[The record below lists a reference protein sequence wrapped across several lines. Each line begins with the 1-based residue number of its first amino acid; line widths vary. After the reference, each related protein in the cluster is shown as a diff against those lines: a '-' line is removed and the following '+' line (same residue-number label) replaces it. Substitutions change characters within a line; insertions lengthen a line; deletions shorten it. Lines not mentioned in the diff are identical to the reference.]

1 MGSDSVSHDVE
12 NSENSEAE
20 SPAEDEVMFVEEAS
34 EGPSE
39 LQVLV
44 EEKARLKD
52 KLLRTAADFDNFRKR
67 ARRDIKEAERR
78 GKEDVLREVLPVIDN
93 LERAVA
99 SAGQDVELEAIIDGV
114 RMVLKSFEEM
124 GSRIEL
130 NRIATIGL
138 RFDPN
143 LHDAIQQQE
152 TTEHE
157 AGSIV
162 AEVVPG
168 YLLGEKLLRP
178 AMVVVARA
186 PAVAAAEVAPG
197 GSEPPAEAPETE

>member
-1 MGSDSVSHDVE
+1 MGSFSVSHDVE
-12 NSENSEAE
+12 NPASE
-20 SPAEDEVMFVEEAS
+20 SPEASTEEEVMFVEEAG
-34 EGPSE
+34 EEPSE
-39 LQVLV
+39 LERLV
-44 EEKARLKD
+44 DEKARLKD

-67 ARRDIKEAERR
+67 ARRDIKDAERR

-99 SAGQDVELEAIIDGV
+99 SATQVTEVEAVVDGV

-124 GSRIEL
+124 GSRIDL
-130 NRIATIGL
+130 TRIPTFGE

-143 LHDAIQQQE
+143 VHDAIQQQE
-152 TTEHE
+152 TNEH
-157 AGSIV
+157 APGSIV

-168 YLLGEKLLRP
+168 YMLGEKLLRP

-186 PAVAAAEVAPG
+186 PASADGDEEAGSTPAPAS
-197 GSEPPAEAPETE
+197 SEDE